1 MWSYHFQKEFDRL
14 KRDRGTFNF
23 KTAKR
28 IGIVFDASDETVYKK
43 VSDFVR
49 YLQNMK
55 IIVKAIGYN
64 KGSQMPH
71 YCIPKLSYDYYS
83 SKDINWF
90 EKPSNKFIDD
100 FINKEFDILIDF
112 NLNNNLSS
120 TYIVGVSKAKF
131 KLGVFD
137 ENKTDIYDF
146 MIKLEDSTNLNEFIK
161 QLIHYLTILKIK

>member
-1 MWSYHFQKEFDRL
+1 
-14 KRDRGTFNF
+14 
-23 KTAKR
+23 
-28 IGIVFDASDETVYKK
+28 
-43 VSDFVR
+43 
-49 YLQNMK
+49 
-55 IIVKAIGYN
+55 
-64 KGSQMPH
+64 MPH